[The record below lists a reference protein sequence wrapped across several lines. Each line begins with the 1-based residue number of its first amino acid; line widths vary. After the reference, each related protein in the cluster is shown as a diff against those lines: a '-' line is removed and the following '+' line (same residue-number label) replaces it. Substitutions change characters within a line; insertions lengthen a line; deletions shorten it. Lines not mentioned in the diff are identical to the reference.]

1 MSAIDEFRKLRPLDR
16 RLTAARPDLA
26 AASLRGDVAATRF
39 VEGWSRRVARE
50 VAPLRRAPTTLAP
63 LETEALYG
71 ETVTVFDDNEG
82 WAWVQLDGDGYV
94 GYMPAEALGAP
105 DAPTHRVIAPRS
117 FAYPGPSIKL
127 PPKLALPLGA
137 RLAVASFKGDFA
149 VTADGLH
156 VYAPHVAPLG
166 ERAADFVA
174 VAERFLEAPYLWGGR
189 TAQGIDCSGLVQT
202 ALGEAGV
209 AAPRDTDM
217 MEATLGAPAPFSD
230 DLGGLR
236 RGDLIFWKGHVGIM
250 RDDRTLLH
258 ANAWRM
264 LVASEPLAA
273 ARDRTLAK
281 GGGPIT
287 SIRRL

>member
-26 AASLRGDVAATRF
+26 AASLRGEVAASRF
-39 VEGWSRRVARE
+39 VEGSGRRVMRG
-50 VAPLRRAPTTLAP
+50 VAPLRRAPTIVAP

-71 ETVTVFDDNEG
+71 ETVTVFEENEG
-82 WAWVQLDGDGYV
+82 WAWAQLDGDGYV
-94 GYMPAEALGAP
+94 GYLPSEALGAP

-137 RLAVASFKGDFA
+137 RLDVAGVKGDFA
-149 VTADGLH
+149 ATADGLH

-166 ERAADFVA
+166 AWAPDFVG

-189 TAQGIDCSGLVQT
+189 TWQGVDCSGLVQT

-217 MEATLGAPAPFSD
+217 MEQALGAPLPFGD
-230 DLGGLR
+230 DLAGLH

-264 LVASEPLAA
+264 AVASEPLAE